1 MNGDLNG
8 DTVCPVCLQNEMN
21 EPWKT
26 ALFSKGT
33 VTTTGVARII
43 KKWIFTLKKKKK
55 RHDPERE
62 PFPCDCPLPR
72 LRLHLPNASLAP
84 DRLQYTN
91 PVAGRRTAAF
101 RPASASVGVST
112 IRKSSF
118 CLFRINVTVTA
129 LVEKNTTVEGKQLLC
144 STEKHVN
151 QLTNWMTISIKKDDK
166 VAHMVFY
173 FENPWQDMT
182 FVLSLVCFD
191 ADRPAKC
198 GSDFHIHTSQRSKV
212 PAHYCGT
219 TNLGE
224 SRFLRGRLWESAGS
238 C

>member
-1 MNGDLNG
+1 
-8 DTVCPVCLQNEMN
+8 MN

-43 KKWIFTLKKKKK
+43 KNGYLLKKKK

-91 PVAGRRTAAF
+91 SVAGRRTAAF
-101 RPASASVGVST
+101 RPASVGVGVST

-118 CLFRINVTVTA
+118 CLFRINVKVTA
-129 LVEKNTTVEGKQLLC
+129 LVEKNTTGEGKQLLC
-144 STEKHVN
+144 STEKQVN
-151 QLTNWMTISIKKDDK
+151 QLTNGMTISIKKDDK
-166 VAHMVFY
+166 VARMVFY
-173 FENPWQDMT
+173 FENHWQDMT

-198 GSDFHIHTSQRSKV
+198 GSDSRTHTSQRSRV
-212 PAHYCGT
+212 PTHSCGT

-224 SRFLRGRLWESAGS
+224 SRLLRGRLWESAGS